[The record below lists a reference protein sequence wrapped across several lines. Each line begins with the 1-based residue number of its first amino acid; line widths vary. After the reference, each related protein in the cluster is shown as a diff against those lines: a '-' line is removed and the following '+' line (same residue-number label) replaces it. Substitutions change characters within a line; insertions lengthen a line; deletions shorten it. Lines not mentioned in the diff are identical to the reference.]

1 MVWKNRNLVT
11 IKLAQLGGPILQLLN
26 YLIVPS
32 KSVILRN
39 LLDEAEYFIMQIPE
53 DEEEM
58 ATAWRE
64 KLSQWWTVFATKS
77 PSWADEDR
85 VIQQSVSPFAYK
97 SNVSYFMVEYATPHQ
112 ENEFK
117 QKKNP
122 TGKDVLNFLKQSFV
136 VFAPFE
142 SLTKTE
148 VLKQLQYFLG
158 LITRAEKLF
167 FIYMSDINFQQTL
180 LKHVTSKLPAEL
192 QTRFAGT
199 SSLEAQESHCQPTL
213 PERSPKKPSRQNFLR
228 PKTVNNLKDFLM
240 DEIQALEKELQEEQR
255 IEALFSAGSSTASS
269 ESAPKCA
276 FCQVGSH
283 PMFSCPQ
290 MKRIRCDGCFRRGH
304 TIKTCPDV

>member
-1 MVWKNRNLVT
+1 
-11 IKLAQLGGPILQLLN
+11 
-26 YLIVPS
+26 
-32 KSVILRN
+32 
-39 LLDEAEYFIMQIPE
+39 MQIPE